1 MTKLLI
7 DECLSGELALMAR
20 EHGHPEATHVTWIG
34 KAGWKDWELK
44 EILLSQDWVLVT
56 WNCKDFR
63 GPKEAPGS
71 KGVLASVSLH
81 AGLICL
87 EVATGMDMEAQKVL
101 FAEVLRELADDPD
114 LTNQVIEVSTSEAG
128 DKTDL
133 IRYEMPATFDKR

>member
-44 EILLSQDWVLVT
+44 ESPTPNPDSEES

-63 GPKEAPGS
+63 GPKEAPGT
-71 KGVLASVSLH
+71 KGVLAGVPLH
-81 AGLICL
+81 AGLICIDGP
-87 EVATGMDMEAQKVL
+87 TGMDLELQTIL
-101 FAEVLRELADDPD
+101 FNEVLRELADDPD
-114 LTNQVIEVSTSEAG
+114 LTNQVLEVSMSEAG
-128 DKTDL
+128 DKTEL
-133 IRYEMPATFDKR
+133 IRYEMPATLDHV

>member
-20 EHGHPEATHVTWIG
+20 EHGHPDATHVTWIG

-63 GPKEAPGS
+63 GPKEAPGT
-71 KGVLASVSLH
+71 KGVLAGVPLH
-81 AGLICL
+81 AGLICIDGP
-87 EVATGMDMEAQKVL
+87 TGMDLELQIIL
-101 FAEVLRELADDPD
+101 FNEVLRELAHNPD
-114 LTNQVIEVSTSEAG
+114 LTNQVVEVSMSEAG
-128 DKTDL
+128 DKTEL
-133 IRYEMPATFDKR
+133 IRYEMPATLDHV